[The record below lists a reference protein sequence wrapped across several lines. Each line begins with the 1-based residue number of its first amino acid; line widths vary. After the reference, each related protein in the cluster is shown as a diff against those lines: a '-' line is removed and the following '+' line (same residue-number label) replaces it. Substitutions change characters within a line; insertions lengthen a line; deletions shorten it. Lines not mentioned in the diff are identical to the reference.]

1 MQTNALMSASE
12 SGSSV
17 LYADDDTDIVTDD
30 NIDDLASKIQRE
42 ADLSTAWV
50 KDNKLVCSGKKTKL
64 LVIGTKDLKKSRQK
78 DRVVEIVVAGHRVQ
92 ESESERLLGLIVN
105 NVLTWEHHLYGNEE
119 NQGLIP
125 KLSQRANII
134 KKLSFVMPRE
144 KLKIL
149 AEGIFFSSLNYCIQV
164 YGNVWGLT
172 EYSEQQTKSI
182 AFTKDDN
189 RRLQILVNKVL
200 RALTGM
206 DYDTPVAQLIAVS
219 GQLSVHQRTAFH
231 TITSMFKTIQTGL
244 PKYNSDRM
252 EESRPINLAD
262 TRTSMR
268 YRVDYKLSV
277 SRGSYFYRG
286 SRLISLLPPDI
297 FQARDL
303 TTFKVQAKKWVRLNI
318 PIHPP

>member
-1 MQTNALMSASE
+1 M
-12 SGSSV
+12 
-17 LYADDDTDIVTDD
+17 
-30 NIDDLASKIQRE
+30 
-42 ADLSTAWV
+42 
-50 KDNKLVCSGKKTKL
+50 
-64 LVIGTKDLKKSRQK
+64 
-78 DRVVEIVVAGHRVQ
+78 VAGHRVQ

-172 EYSEQQTKSI
+172 EYSEQQNKSI

-200 RALTGM
+200 RSLTGM
-206 DYDTPVAQLIAVS
+206 DYDTPVAQLIAAS

-252 EESRPINLAD
+252 NESRPLNLAD
-262 TRTSMR
+262 TRGSMR
-268 YRVDYKLSV
+268 YRGQYEVQGGLQALSLQGQLFLQ
-277 SRGSYFYRG
+277 RQ
-286 SRLISLLPPDI
+286 PPHESPS
-297 FQARDL
+297 
-303 TTFKVQAKKWVRLNI
+303 T
-318 PIHPP
+318 